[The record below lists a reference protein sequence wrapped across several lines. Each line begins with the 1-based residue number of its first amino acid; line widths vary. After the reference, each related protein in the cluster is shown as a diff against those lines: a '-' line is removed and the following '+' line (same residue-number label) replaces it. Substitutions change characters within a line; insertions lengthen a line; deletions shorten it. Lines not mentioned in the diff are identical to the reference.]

1 MNFKELL
8 TSARENNF
16 AIGAFNIFNY
26 ISARS
31 AITAANK
38 LETPTILQTSVGT
51 AKKFGIS
58 EIYEMI
64 DLLRKNSSVPVLLHL
79 DHCTDPDFA
88 KKCIDAGWD
97 SVMIDMSAKPLE
109 ENIKIT
115 ADVKQY
121 AAKKGVC
128 VEGELGIISGV
139 EDELSSST
147 EVLAEYDNCIRFIRE
162 TGIDALAPAVGTAH
176 GMYTKEVNLN
186 YDLIQKLA
194 ESTTTPIVIHG
205 GTGLSDYQ
213 FQQVIKL
220 GASKI
225 NVSTALKYA
234 FVDGVKAYLQEN
246 PKEYNPLKLDAAAEK
261 SLQKVV
267 EEHIMRFKPAFNLV
281 K

>member
-1 MNFKELL
+1 MSFKELL
-8 TSARENNF
+8 TSAREKRF
-16 AIGAFNIFNY
+16 AVGAFNIFNY
-26 ISARS
+26 VSAKA
-31 AITAANK
+31 AIDAANK
-38 LETPTILQTSVGT
+38 LNTPIILQTSVGT
-51 AKKFGIS
+51 VKKFGID
-58 EIYEMI
+58 EIYEMV
-64 DLLRKNSSVPVLLHL
+64 DQLRKRSSVPVLFHL
-79 DHCTDPDFA
+79 DHCNDPEFA

-109 ENIKIT
+109 ENIRIT

-139 EDELSSST
+139 EDELSVSK
-147 EVLAEYDNCIRFIRE
+147 EVLAEYDNCMKFIKGS
-162 TGIDALAPAVGTAH
+162 GIDALAPAVGTAH

-186 YDLIQKLA
+186 YDLIKRLA

-213 FQQVIKL
+213 FQQIIKL

-234 FVDGVKAYLQEN
+234 YVDGIKKYLQEN
-246 PKEYNPLKLDAAAEK
+246 PNEYNPLKLDEAAAK
-261 SLQKVV
+261 SLQKVI
-267 EEHIMRFKPAFNLV
+267 EEHILRFKPAFDLE